1 MQVLEALS
9 TRTCH
14 QNRLPVNTLLFE
26 AKQLLIK
33 IMTPVKGSSCVEK
46 EPSNGTVGVL
56 NLIYLTMKNNGQCAV
71 FLATGKCVL

>member
-1 MQVLEALS
+1 MQVLEALG
-9 TRTCH
+9 RRICH

-26 AKQLLIK
+26 ARQLLIK
-33 IMTPVKGSSCVEK
+33 IMMPVKCSCCVKK

-71 FLATGKCVL
+71 FLTSGEFAL